1 MCGILGLVHNSNFK
15 ISNENFKFINNVNIN
30 RGPDNQDIYE
40 YQTNKFNI
48 KLGHTRLSIQDL
60 SKFANQPMESNSG
73 RFVISF
79 NGEIYN
85 HFELRT
91 LINEKVIF
99 KTSSDTETLLG
110 LIENLNFEKTL
121 DLIEGMFAFI
131 LLDRKFNK
139 LYIARDVSGEKPLYI
154 GLLTN
159 LIYLS
164 SDLKGIKYIN
174 EFNKEI
180 NIASIQQF
188 LEFNYIP
195 NPKTIYNSVF
205 KLPPS
210 SYMVFDLNKFTTKK
224 IDKFQSLIDEEGV
237 FFKKWWKLDKK
248 AKINNINFYEAKTLI
263 KETLSKSVKNQMIS
277 DVPVGAFLSGGIDS
291 SMIVSLM
298 SKHKSNVN
306 TFTIGYED
314 QIFDES
320 SHAKKIANYLGTNH
334 ENYKFSSYEVI
345 DFIKENNYVFSEP
358 FADSSQLPTLL
369 VSKIAKQNVKV
380 ALTGDGGDELFG
392 GYNRYI
398 YANNY
403 WRKIR
408 YIRKFLQIDFV
419 NNLMRNNPKFFIFFI
434 NLLTKLNLNSLKYEK
449 IINKIKNLNNEFSYY
464 LSMIKEWRSDDQIMS
479 IPFDNILDENISY
492 NFSLNNLCFEEKMMI
507 SDFETY
513 LTDDILCKVDRC
525 SMNYG
530 LETRAP
536 FLNKKLI
543 ETAFKLPLD
552 FKIKKFNSK
561 IIIKSILNDF
571 IPEKLY
577 DRPKMGFGIP
587 IGELLRTEL
596 KDWAFDILSRNNC
609 NKHNFF
615 NYDIVHKILKNHLT
629 FKENNEFKIWS
640 LIQFNLWYENL

>member
-15 ISNENFKFINNVNIN
+15 ISNENFRSINNVNIN

-40 YQTNKFNI
+40 YQTDKFNI

-60 SKFANQPMESNSG
+60 SNLANQPMISRSG
-73 RFVISF
+73 RFIISF

-85 HFELRT
+85 HFELRN
-91 LINEKVIF
+91 LMKENAMY
-99 KTSSDTETLLG
+99 KTSSDTETLLS
-110 LIENLNFEKTL
+110 LFENFNFEKIL
-121 DLIEGMFAFI
+121 DLVEGMFAFI
-131 LLDRKFNK
+131 LLDRKLNK
-139 LYIARDVSGEKPLYI
+139 LYIARDVSGEKPLYV
-154 GLLTN
+154 GLLKN
-159 LIYLS
+159 LIYFS
-164 SDLKGIKYIN
+164 SDLKGIKFIN

-180 NIASIQQF
+180 NIESIQQF

-195 NPKTIYNSVF
+195 NPKTIYKSIF

-210 SYMVFDLNKFTTKK
+210 SYMVFDLNKFKTKQIK
-224 IDKFQSLIDEEGV
+224 KFENLINDEGV
-237 FFKKWWKLDKK
+237 FFKKWWKLDKTT
-248 AKINNINFYEAKTLI
+248 KINNINFNDAKTLI
-263 KETLSKSVKNQMIS
+263 KEALSKSVKNQMIS
-277 DVPVGAFLSGGIDS
+277 DAPLGAFLSGGIDS

-298 SKHKSNVN
+298 SKHNSNVN

-314 QIFDES
+314 QIYDES

-334 ENYKFSSYEVI
+334 ENYNFSNKEVI

-358 FADSSQLPTLL
+358 FSDSSQLPTLL
-369 VSKIAKQNVKV
+369 VSKIARQNVKV
-380 ALTGDGGDELFG
+380 VLTGDGGDELFG

-403 WRKIR
+403 WRKIK
-408 YIRKFLQIDFV
+408 YIRNFLQIDFV
-419 NNLMRNNPKFFIFFI
+419 NNLMKNNPAFFIFFI
-434 NLLTKLNLNSLKYEK
+434 NLFTKLNLNSLKYEK
-449 IINKIKNLNNEFSYY
+449 LLNKIKNLNNEFSYY
-464 LSMIKEWRSDDQIMS
+464 ISMVKEWRSDDQIMNIS
-479 IPFDNILDENISY
+479 FDNNLDKDIKE
-492 NFSLNNLCFEEKMMI
+492 NFSLNNLAFEEKMMI

-543 ETAFKLPLD
+543 EIAFKLPLD
-552 FKIKKFNSK
+552 FKIKQFNSK
-561 IIIKSILNDF
+561 RIIKSILNDF
-571 IPEKLY
+571 IPEELY
-577 DRPKMGFGIP
+577 NRPKMGFGIP

-596 KDWAFDILSRNNC
+596 KDWALDILSRDNC
-609 NKHNFF
+609 NKHNYF
-615 NYDIVHKILKNHLT
+615 NYDVVQKILNNHLN
-629 FKENNEFKIWS
+629 FKENNQYKIWP